1 MPFHKIKDFYT
12 LLSRDSFVLI
22 YLGAFDDALTP
33 ILMDINDAGKSE
45 MKASRKK
52 ISYLIAECFQ
62 NIIRHSDKTN
72 RVTIAENIP
81 EMFIL
86 RDRDRIHHLVTTNIV
101 QNEHRDSLSQ
111 KLDSLQ
117 NLSSAELK
125 EIYMQIFQNNETS
138 SKGGAGLGLIDI
150 ARKSGVAPTYK
161 FVDLGNNFSNFF
173 MQVNVLPK
181 DFSGTLTQDDYSLDS
196 ALSVYDQMAKEKIV
210 IVQKGDFSQ
219 EAVLPLIQLFE
230 NNLNLKEAEVAVA
243 KKVLYLLI
251 EMLQNMTRHAEKIN
265 NIKEGIFYISE
276 NGIGNYEISTGNF
289 LKAEEGHIL
298 KEKLDAIVDM
308 DKLALSK
315 KYKQQLMSAEET
327 EGKGAGI
334 GLIELCRHSS
344 DRIIYDISPAE
355 NGLAFFSL
363 SVKV

>member
-1 MPFHKIKDFYT
+1 MPAHKIRDFYN
-12 LLSRDSFVLI
+12 LLSQDSFVLI
-22 YLGAFDDALTP
+22 YLGAFDDELTP
-33 ILMDINDAGKSE
+33 ILMDINEAGKSE
-45 MKASRKK
+45 MKTSRKK

-72 RVTIAENIP
+72 RNHISEDVP

-86 RDRDRIHHLVTTNIV
+86 RDRNRIHHLVTTNLV
-101 QNEHRDSLSQ
+101 KNEHTTNLSA

-117 NLSSAELK
+117 NLSAAELK
-125 EIYMQIFQNNETS
+125 EMYMQIFQNSETS
-138 SKGGAGLGLIDI
+138 AKGGAGLGLIDM

-181 DFSGTLTQDDYSLDS
+181 DFSGELTQDDCSLES
-196 ALSVYDQMAKEKIV
+196 ALSVYDQMVQEKIV

-219 EAVLPLIQLFE
+219 EAVLPLFQLFE

-265 NIKEGIFYISE
+265 GIKEGIFYISE
-276 NGIGNYEISTGNF
+276 NGTGNYEISTGNF
-289 LKAEEGHIL
+289 LKADQAEVLRTQLHSL
-298 KEKLDAIVDM
+298 VDL
-308 DKLALSK
+308 DKLSLSK
-315 KYKQQLMSAEET
+315 KYKQKLMSSEEI

-344 DRIIYDISPAE
+344 DRINYDISPAE

-363 SVKV
+363 HVKV

>member
-1 MPFHKIKDFYT
+1 MPSHRIKDFYN
-12 LLSRDSFVLI
+12 LLSQDSFVLI

-45 MKASRKK
+45 MRSSRKK

-72 RVTIAENIP
+72 RAAINEDVP

-86 RDRDRIHHLVTTNIV
+86 RDRNRIHHLVTTNIV
-101 QNEHRDSLSQ
+101 QNNHTANLSA

-117 NLSSAELK
+117 NLNAAELK
-125 EIYMQIFQNNETS
+125 EMYMQIFQNSETS
-138 SKGGAGLGLIDI
+138 AKGGAGLGLIDM

-161 FVDLGNNFSNFF
+161 FVDMGNNFSNFF
-173 MQVNVLPK
+173 MQVNVIPK
-181 DFSGTLTQDDYSLDS
+181 DFSGTLAEDDYSLNS
-196 ALSVYDQMAKEKIV
+196 ALAIYDQMVSEKIV

-265 NIKEGIFYISE
+265 GMKEGIFYISE
-276 NGIGNYEISTGNF
+276 SGSGNYEISTGNF
-289 LKAEEGHIL
+289 LQKNQAQNL
-298 KEKLDAIVDM
+298 KEKLDAIVDL
-308 DKLALSK
+308 DKLALAK
-315 KYKQQLMSAEET
+315 KYKQQLMNSEET

-344 DRIIYDISPAE
+344 DRINYDISPAE

-363 SVKV
+363 HVKV